1 MLSLILVIAIIV
13 FYLVK
18 KKIIKKKF
26 SENFFYFLLW
36 GGCAFSFFYGAMSS
50 YIYFYD
56 SVGTNIS
63 YYEKDIQQLE
73 LELDELDTLII
84 ETTSSNSAL
93 TDKELDI
100 VLDGLVEKKKELEEQ
115 IDSNNAEI
123 DDLLHY
129 YNPKIL
135 KIARFLI
142 YFG

>member
-1 MLSLILVIAIIV
+1 MLSLILVVATPFIIRH
-13 FYLVK
+13 
-18 KKIIKKKF
+18 IKKNRGKLSEKF
-26 SENFFYFLLW
+26 ILSLLYGSFILVAFW
-36 GGCAFSFFYGAMSS
+36 GHSVS

-56 SVGTNIS
+56 ETAENIKT
-63 YYEKDIQQLE
+63 YKEDIQQLE

-93 TDKELDI
+93 TDKEIDI

-123 DDLLHY
+123 DNLLHY
-129 YNPKIL
+129 NNPKIL
-135 KIARFLI
+135 KMSKFLI